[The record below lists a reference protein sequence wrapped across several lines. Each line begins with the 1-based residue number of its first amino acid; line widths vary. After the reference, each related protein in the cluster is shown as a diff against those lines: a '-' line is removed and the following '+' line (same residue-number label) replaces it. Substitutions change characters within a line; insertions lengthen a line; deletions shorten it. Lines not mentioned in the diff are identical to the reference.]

1 MWRFE
6 KALKLNNPK
15 LYNKVIAAMLHAD
28 LQIWRCV
35 PTGGD
40 KVSKLL
46 HPEIEYIVYDAEEC
60 RTHAAQPPIIGPHVD
75 NSSCVTMV
83 ALLSQ
88 RGVDFEGGVNRFE
101 DGSGGKIGDGN
112 FRDLLPNKGDALFF
126 RGERCEHSLTEVT
139 SGRRSILQ
147 IELCKKREG
156 YH

>member
-1 MWRFE
+1 MCVPPFLPHPRHPRHRYEGLTFSHDVWRFE

-60 RTHAAQPPIIGPHVD
+60 RTHAAQPPIIGP
-75 NSSCVTMV
+75 
-83 ALLSQ
+83 A
-88 RGVDFEGGVNRFE
+88 
-101 DGSGGKIGDGN
+101 
-112 FRDLLPNKGDALFF
+112 
-126 RGERCEHSLTEVT
+126 T
-139 SGRRSILQ
+139 STTARA
-147 IELCKKREG
+147 
-156 YH
+156 